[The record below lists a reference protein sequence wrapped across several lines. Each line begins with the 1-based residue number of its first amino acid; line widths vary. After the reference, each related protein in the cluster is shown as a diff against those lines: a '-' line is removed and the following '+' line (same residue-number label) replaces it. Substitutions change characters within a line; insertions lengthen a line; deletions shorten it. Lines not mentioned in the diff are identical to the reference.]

1 MVALEEVAGIS
12 PHLCTYASGICRT
25 EILSIGNELL
35 TGKTLNTN
43 ERWLARRVTELG
55 GSVARATTVKDN
67 LADIKGAVEEILRR
81 KPTILLTS
89 GGLGPTFDDMTLQAI
104 AKSTGRPLS
113 LHKSALRMVRAKYHT
128 LRGRRRIP
136 LTRSRM
142 KMAMLPEGAQAL
154 PNAVGTAPG
163 VLLPVATSKIIC
175 LPGVPTELK
184 RIFRDSVAPI
194 ILQET
199 GGVRRASKSLR
210 VQSVFESE
218 LAPLIER
225 VMNRN
230 PGVYIKSHPK
240 GGERRGHSEIE
251 LDFIAEFSSKI
262 TSQERIQRAIE
273 DMARTLP
280 KTGKII

>member
-1 MVALEEVAGIS
+1 MS
-12 PHLCTYASGICRT
+12 TYASRICRT

-55 GSVARATTVKDN
+55 GSVARATTVRDN

-81 KPTILLTS
+81 RPTILLTS
-89 GGLGPTFDDMTLQAI
+89 GGLGPTFDDMTLQAM
-104 AKSTGRPLS
+104 AESTGRALS
-113 LHKSALRMVRAKYHT
+113 LHKSALRMVRAKYHA
-128 LRGRRRIP
+128 LRGRGRIP

-154 PNAVGTAPG
+154 PNPVGTAPG
-163 VLLPVATSKIIC
+163 VLLTVTGSKIVC

-184 RIFRDSVAPI
+184 RIFQDSVASI

-199 GGVRRASKSLR
+199 GGARRVSRSLR
-210 VQSVFESE
+210 VQRVFESE

-240 GGERRGHSEIE
+240 GGEQRGHSEIE
-251 LDFIAEFSSKI
+251 LDFIAQSSSKI
-262 TSQERIQRAIE
+262 ESRERIQHAIE
-273 DMARTLP
+273 DMVRTLP
-280 KTGKII
+280 KTGKIV